1 MDSDAMEVDDLSQRS
16 IRSTDWTVQVDYSAL
31 DDDERQ
37 DNSSQMD
44 KRFQEDL
51 KRRAQEIS
59 QMDPNLKAIDRL
71 DGIEQRL
78 TDLEEEYRT
87 TRKAVETT
95 RTQFDQVKRK
105 R

>member
-37 DNSSQMD
+37 DNSSHMD
-44 KRFQEDL
+44 KRFQADL
-51 KRRAQEIS
+51 KRRAQELS

-78 TDLEEEYRT
+78 IDLEEEYRT